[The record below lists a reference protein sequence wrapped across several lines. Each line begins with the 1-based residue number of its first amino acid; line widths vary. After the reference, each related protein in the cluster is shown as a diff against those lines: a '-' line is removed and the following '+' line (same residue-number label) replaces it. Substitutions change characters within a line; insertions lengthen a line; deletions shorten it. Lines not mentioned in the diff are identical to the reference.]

1 MLDNA
6 LLDDDYYQ
14 YKFKKY
20 TLGEYYSDQKTL
32 KNVIK
37 TNFIIKPKEL
47 FSYDKYKISIE
58 STIQRLSNEIL
69 PDEFDLDSWH
79 QLSLQLTNDYGFLYF
94 NQYMQSAK
102 DEIEL
107 LQHTDWNWPL
117 LNECMEKNPYKGES
131 VNEWKKLILTVQQI
145 TMSLNKDESPTE
157 TKKYFLNS
165 SVANYLKG
173 VNPTFDFDKQL
184 IKLECESLAS
194 AIILSIVSNRRH
206 LMSCYQCNKLFYSK
220 RSDTKYCSQ
229 TCGRKNQGSRNK
241 KII

>member
-1 MLDNA
+1 MQDNA

-117 LNECMEKNPYKGES
+117 LNECMEKK
-131 VNEWKKLILTVQQI
+131 
-145 TMSLNKDESPTE
+145 
-157 TKKYFLNS
+157 
-165 SVANYLKG
+165 
-173 VNPTFDFDKQL
+173 
-184 IKLECESLAS
+184 
-194 AIILSIVSNRRH
+194 SIQRRV
-206 LMSCYQCNKLFYSK
+206 C
-220 RSDTKYCSQ
+220 
-229 TCGRKNQGSRNK
+229 
-241 KII
+241 